1 VKRIAVGNSPHMI
14 PALGLFLRN
23 LWDASPKNDHR
34 NGYGRISHGR
44 ISPGNRTVSG
54 PHQCGQF
61 PQMAYGRLST
71 ATISALRN
79 CIIGL

>member
-1 VKRIAVGNSPHMI
+1 MKRIAVGNSPHMI
-14 PALGLFLRN
+14 RALGLFLRN

-34 NGYGRISHGR
+34 NGYGRISNGR
-44 ISPGNRTVSG
+44 ISQGQPNRIG

>member
-1 VKRIAVGNSPHMI
+1 MGGYRMGGYRQATNRIE
-14 PALGLFLRN
+14 
-23 LWDASPKNDHR
+23 
-34 NGYGRISHGR
+34 
-44 ISPGNRTVSG
+44 